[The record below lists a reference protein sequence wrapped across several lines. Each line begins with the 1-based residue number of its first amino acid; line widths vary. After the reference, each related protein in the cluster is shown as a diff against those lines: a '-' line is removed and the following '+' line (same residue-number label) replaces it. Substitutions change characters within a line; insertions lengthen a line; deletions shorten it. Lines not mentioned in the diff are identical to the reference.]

1 MTNKFKKPLSSV
13 GKCKVMV
20 HDGQQPVK
28 SVALLHL
35 GQLCIEKAS
44 AMSGQ

>member
-1 MTNKFKKPLSSV
+1 MTNKFNKPLSSG

-20 HDGQQPVK
+20 HDGQQPGK
-28 SVALLHL
+28 SAVLLHL